1 MPALQK
7 VAVVGQG
14 YVGLPLAHSLIQ
26 AGYTV
31 FGIDTNQARVQTIR
45 SGDSPI
51 EDISNSQIK
60 EMLSSGRYS
69 VAFDFEQLS
78 EVDISVICVPTPVDS
93 DNTPDLSA
101 LDSASTAIAKYAK
114 PGSLIINESTSF
126 PGTVRNVIGEIFA
139 KERPGVDFDFACAP
153 ERVDPGN
160 KEWGHSNTPR
170 LLGALSDKALS
181 RARSFYSDICK
192 EVVVV
197 SSPEVAE
204 FAKLLEN
211 SFRQVNI
218 ALIIEMANLARNSG
232 VNIHEVIEAASTK
245 PYGFMKFV
253 PSIGVGGHCI
263 PVDPM
268 YLSWFAKQKGQNVEI
283 VDLAQKINENQPKN
297 VAARVEE
304 ILGNRNGH
312 VLIVGMGYKAQTSDL
327 RESPSVEVYEI
338 LKSRGHQ
345 VKWRDSLVKE
355 FDDETSFGSLSGID
369 LVVLAHKDPSFDV
382 DEIRDGAVKVL
393 DCTGSLP
400 DLPNVNRI

>member
-181 RARSFYSDICK
+181 RARNLYSDICK

-304 ILGNRNGH
+304 ILGNRNEIGRAH
-312 VLIVGMGYKAQTSDL
+312 V
-327 RESPSVEVYEI
+327 
-338 LKSRGHQ
+338 
-345 VKWRDSLVKE
+345 
-355 FDDETSFGSLSGID
+355 
-369 LVVLAHKDPSFDV
+369 
-382 DEIRDGAVKVL
+382 
-393 DCTGSLP
+393 
-400 DLPNVNRI
+400 